1 MIIGKSPVAPVVSF
15 PYYIDQ
21 KGIVLLRRRSPS
33 TLNPDAMEV
42 DSMQPEA
49 RGDVDDDFIVLINPQ
64 NYWDHSIAVHR
75 PTATPQF

>member
-21 KGIVLLRRRSPS
+21 KGIILLRRRSSSAP
-33 TLNPDAMEV
+33 NPDAMDV
-42 DSMQPEA
+42 DGAQPEA
-49 RGDVDDDFIVLINPQ
+49 SGDVSDDFIVLINPQ